1 MSQDPEC
8 LKNGLPRPRKINK
21 SVKQDEWNLL
31 EKNYA
36 ITEFSNDFNPTNLSN
51 PSSLQINSQLVARGA
66 GGRGEALGSAPT
78 PQGVKGVLGPQFSSS
93 VPEVLEA
100 QGESA
105 PAAGPYPKV
114 HQKFIKNRI
123 RKKLRFLI
131 PNGLPKGPSKSQ
143 KSHQISKMAP
153 SNSFGELL
161 WPLSFQKG
169 FPSRS
174 QGPPEPQKRW
184 FYYSKTTVFRNPL

>member
-1 MSQDPEC
+1 M
-8 LKNGLPRPRKINK
+8 
-21 SVKQDEWNLL
+21 
-31 EKNYA
+31 
-36 ITEFSNDFNPTNLSN
+36 
-51 PSSLQINSQLVARGA
+51 
-66 GGRGEALGSAPT
+66 
-78 PQGVKGVLGPQFSSS
+78 
-93 VPEVLEA
+93 
-100 QGESA
+100 ESA

-153 SNSFGELL
+153 SNTFGELL

-174 QGPPEPQKRW
+174 QGPQNVKNDSFTIVKPLFSEIHSSLKMITFGHLFGPFWDHFGHHGLPNGAQSAKKEPFK
-184 FYYSKTTVFRNPL
+184 K